1 MEGVGVVGAW
11 GEKGG
16 ILLLLPCC
24 WPAGVP
30 GRRGTWSQL
39 WTGSVGSGWVGA
51 KWRFQGR
58 LGLTG
63 HLERSNSQLRNGLM
77 INDSPNGEFIMPA
90 SIKHILNGLEL
101 GMGLT

>member
-1 MEGVGVVGAW
+1 MVGVW

-16 ILLLLPCC
+16 ILLLPCC

-51 KWRFQGR
+51 KWRFQGPQ
-58 LGLTG
+58 GLTG
-63 HLERSNSQLRNGLM
+63 HLERSNSQ
-77 INDSPNGEFIMPA
+77 STA
-90 SIKHILNGLEL
+90 Q
-101 GMGLT
+101 